1 MVLRFLFLVCLI
13 SSPLLSPC
21 QESGEAKL
29 PVPVTKPPEMVSNTG
44 IVYVVGD
51 VHKPMG
57 VLLKDTG
64 PITVLQALATA
75 EGANPTASLHHAKI
89 LRKGEYGRTEIPV
102 DIKKMLQAKAQ
113 DVALQADDILFV
125 PRRIRKNAVKQQE
138 QDFYD
143 VSPSGPLEGPASIY
157 PR

>member
-21 QESGEAKL
+21 QESGKAK
-29 PVPVTKPPEMVSNTG
+29 PRVPVTQPPAVVSNPS

-57 VLLKDTG
+57 VLLEDTG
-64 PITVLQALATA
+64 PITVLKALATA

-125 PRRIRKNAVKQQE
+125 PRGTGKNTDKRQNE
-138 QDFYD
+138 NFYD
-143 VSPSGPLEGPASIY
+143 VPPAGPLQGPASY